1 MTEAVLKNVIFE
13 ILKTIAP
20 EIDANSV
27 SPTANLREV
36 LDIDSFDYL
45 KLMIGLHEKLKI
57 EIPEADYPKL
67 TTLGGLLQYLAN
79 KVP

>member
-20 EIDANSV
+20 EADANSV
-27 SPTANLREV
+27 SPTTNLREA

-67 TTLGGLLQYLAN
+67 ETLGGMLQYLTS